1 MFLVVALEKLG
12 RRFKNEKLLETL
24 FYKWSDGDGL
34 WPNYFNCS
42 VFFLKINNVV
52 SVLTIDEVNLAIIS
66 ALIITFIQ
74 GSSMTIF
81 RIEKLSL
88 GKATLIQSLLIY
100 FTLIFIY
107 LINKW
112 IKFTFVEV
120 LIFTIIY
127 WVGYLIIWLS
137 IYLNIRRQIKNAN
150 LKL

>member
-1 MFLVVALEKLG
+1 M
-12 RRFKNEKLLETL
+12 KNFWKH
-24 FYKWSDGDGL
+24 FFINGL
-34 WPNYFNCS
+34 MGMGFGPIILTAVY
-42 VFFLKINNVV
+42 FFLKINHVI
-52 SVLTIDEVNLAIIS
+52 SVLTVDEVNLAIIS
-66 ALIITFIQ
+66 ALIITFVQ
-74 GSSMTIF
+74 GSSITIF

-88 GKATLIQSLLIY
+88 GKATMIQSLLIY